1 MENLIVKK
9 LLVPIDYSQ
18 TSLNALDLA
27 VAMAQRH
34 NAEIRLIHVLTSF
47 QDDYAWADSNLL
59 TDSTTSTVEKEI
71 QRLKQL
77 AETTSST
84 HSISCSFE
92 HRIGIVCDKIVEAAT
107 DFGADLIVIGTH
119 GTSGLRSYFM
129 GLEAYRV
136 VKVAAC
142 PVMTVPNHQKWTS
155 FREIIFPVRPIPGTT
170 DKYDLARII
179 SLKNNAHVTVLGL
192 LDRYDELKNE
202 ILTSVLSTLK
212 NRLTHDEINGD
223 MLLLATDSVPYTIH
237 QKASELQA
245 DLIIITSDIDT
256 ASKFSLFGPFVEQI
270 VNHAKVPVLAI
281 RPQPIAGALQQ
292 PADGLFQAITSAFSP
307 A

>member
-1 MENLIVKK
+1 MQTSPIKK

-18 TSLNALDLA
+18 TALNALDLA

-34 NAEIRLIHVLTSF
+34 NAEIRLAHVAKSNS
-47 QDDYAWADSNLL
+47 DDYLWEDGDLL
-59 TDSTTSTVEKEI
+59 DGFSKSPSEKEI
-71 QRLKQL
+71 LRLRQL
-77 AETTSST
+77 AETISTT
-84 HSISCSFE
+84 HSISCSFDCKT
-92 HRIGIVCDKIVEAAT
+92 GIVCDKIVEAAAE
-107 DFGADLIVIGTH
+107 FSADLIVIGTH

-136 VKVAAC
+136 VKAAAC
-142 PVMTVPNHQKWTS
+142 PVLTVPNHQKWTS
-155 FREIIFPVRPIPGTT
+155 FREIIFPVRPIPGTI
-170 DKYDLARII
+170 DKYDLARTI
-179 SLKNNAHVTVLGL
+179 SLKNNAHLTVLGL
-192 LDRYDELKNE
+192 LDRHDELKNE
-202 ILTSVLSTLK
+202 ILTSVLATLN
-212 NRLTHDEINGD
+212 NRLTLDKINGD
-223 MLLLATDSVPYTIH
+223 MLLVETDSVPYTIR

-245 DLIIITSDIDT
+245 DLIVITSDIHT

-281 RPQPIAGALQQ
+281 KPQPIAGTLQQ